1 MSFFLFPGQGSQ
13 KPAMAQDF
21 YEGSHTAKAV
31 LDEANALFG
40 EEDLLHI
47 LFSGTQDELNQTR
60 IAQPG
65 LLAVEVAIARHLAES
80 GIHPSGC
87 AGHSLGEIPALVV
100 AGVVSFEDAFRFT
113 MVRARLM
120 SENVPEG
127 GMAAVMGLDAD
138 LITASLPKSVQVAN
152 YNGPSQTIISGTK
165 DGLAA
170 AEGILKDAGAKR
182 VMPLAV
188 SGPFHSQYMRPAAEE
203 FAAVL
208 AGVTFHAPSI
218 PFISSVT
225 GGPVESP
232 NTIRA
237 LLAEQLYSPVRWTD
251 VMARIGH
258 QSALEVGPGNVL
270 KGLAKRMEGAP
281 TVHAAGMLTDLTE
294 LVDAGHHHHHHRHP
308 HLEL

>member
-1 MSFFLFPGQGSQ
+1 MG
-13 KPAMAQDF
+13 QDF
-21 YEGSHTAKAV
+21 YECSHVAKAV

-40 EEDLLHI
+40 GEDLLQI
-47 LFSGTQDELNQTR
+47 LFTGTQEELNQTR

-65 LLAVEVAIARHLAES
+65 LLAVEVAIARHLADQ

-87 AGHSLGEIPALVV
+87 TGHSLGEISALVV
-100 AGVVSFEDAFRFT
+100 AGAVSFEDAFRFT

-120 SENVPEG
+120 SENIPDG

-138 LITASLPKSVQVAN
+138 IITASLPKSVQVAN

-165 DGLAA
+165 EGIAA

-203 FAAVL
+203 FAKVL
-208 AGVTFHAPSI
+208 AGIAFSKPAV
-218 PFISSVT
+218 PFVSSVT
-225 GGPVESP
+225 GCAVESP
-232 NTIRA
+232 DTIRA
-237 LLAEQLYSPVRWTD
+237 LLAEQLYSPVRWTQ
-251 VMARIGH
+251 VMATVGH
-258 QSALEVGPGNVL
+258 QPALEVGPGNVL
-270 KGLAKRMEGAP
+270 KGLAKRMDGAP
-281 TVHAAGMLTDLTE
+281 SVHSAGMLTDVTE
-294 LVDAGHHHHHHRHP
+294 LLEGDSGHHHRHP